1 MSYKLENLKI
11 GDRLYSIVTGWITIN
26 EIKTVGNQTYLYDL
40 KNNLIDTNSPA
51 YFGDWMYIKI
61 RDTDKRIF
69 SFS

>member
-1 MSYKLENLKI
+1 M
-11 GDRLYSIVTGWITIN
+11 TGWITIN